1 MQIAT
6 CFLLL
11 VLALPI
17 LTATL
22 VSTQNT
28 VQETQGFAN
37 QESERFA
44 LYETIQIVY
53 ADLAIEGG
61 AQEMQ
66 RDIPDLNLRIYVI
79 TKPETITGQAYNV
92 VRIWATARPLNPNS
106 QILTN
111 NNLSAT
117 TYYDPILKIAS
128 KVRYIEKQRSQ

>member
-17 LTATL
+17 LTGTL
-22 VSTQNT
+22 ISTQNH

-53 ADLAIEGG
+53 ADLATEGA

-66 RDIPDLNLRIYVI
+66 RDIPDLNLRIYVL
-79 TKPETITGQAYNV
+79 TKPETITGQSYNV
-92 VRIWATARPLNPNS
+92 VRIWATARPLDSNA

-117 TYYDPILKIAS
+117 AYYDPILKIAS
-128 KVRYIEKQRSQ
+128 NVRYIEKKRS

>member
-17 LTATL
+17 LTGTL
-22 VSTQNT
+22 ISTQNT
-28 VQETQGFAN
+28 VQETQSFTN

-44 LYETIQIVY
+44 LYETIQVVY
-53 ADLAIEGG
+53 ADLATEGG
-61 AQEMQ
+61 AQAMQ
-66 RDIPDLNLRIYVI
+66 RDLPDLNLRVYIL
-79 TKPETITGQAYNV
+79 TKPETITGQPYNI
-92 VRIWATARPLNPNS
+92 VRIWATARPFDPKG

-117 TYYDPILKIAS
+117 AYYDPITKIAS
-128 KVRYIEKQRSQ
+128 KVRYIEKRRSQ

>member
-17 LTATL
+17 LTASI
-22 VSTQNT
+22 VSTENN
-28 VQETQGFAN
+28 VQETQDFAN
-37 QESERFA
+37 QDSERFA
-44 LYETIQIVY
+44 LYETIQIVI
-53 ADLAIEGG
+53 ADLNTEGG

-66 RDIPDLNLRIYVI
+66 RDIPDLNLRVYAL

-92 VRIWATARPLNPNS
+92 VRIWATARPLTS
-106 QILTN
+106 EAKILTN

-117 TYYDPILKIAS
+117 AYYDPITKIVS
-128 KVRYIEKQRSQ
+128 KVRYIEKKRS